1 MRRRKYSS
9 SISLLRGEATPAEV
23 SGSLVLF
30 VKRKAGSIFSLL
42 VGVLVGLI
50 LAQALSGGGVSYY
63 HLRNPTLAT
72 SKPCQNLHHLGG
84 ELTLPLGLVGR
95 IRLHRHGREDRS

>member
-1 MRRRKYSS
+1 MRRRKYS

-50 LAQALSGGGVSYY
+50 LAQALSGGSVSFCT
-63 HLRNPTLAT
+63 PSSTLSTAPAGA
-72 SKPCQNLHHLGG
+72 KACWNLHHLA
-84 ELTLPLGLVGR
+84 
-95 IRLHRHGREDRS
+95 